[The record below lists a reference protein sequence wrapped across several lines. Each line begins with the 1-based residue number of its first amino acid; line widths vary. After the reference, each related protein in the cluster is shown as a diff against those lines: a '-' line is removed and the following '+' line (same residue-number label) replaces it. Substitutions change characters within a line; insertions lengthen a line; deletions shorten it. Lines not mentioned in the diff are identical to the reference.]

1 MNTFGKVV
9 VALVVGA
16 LISIGAL
23 GCNTF
28 RGAGKDIQRG
38 GQAIENAAEDAQ
50 NK

>member
-1 MNTFGKVV
+1 MNAFGKLV

-16 LISIGAL
+16 IISVGAL